1 MSAMARGNS
10 FLYSSDLF
18 IPHFLTSVLI
28 QVLEHLLS
36 LGSDIHHHCSVFFV
50 VSSIAVVP
58 NLFGIRDWYRGRQF
72 LHGLGQEGW
81 FQDDS
86 DVLHLLC
93 TLFLLLL
100 YQLHHRSSGI
110 RYWRL
115 GDPMAY
121 RTLFSNALGSGAGKA
136 YRNQPPYFLNKKRLG
151 K

>member
-72 LHGLGQEGW
+72 LHGLGQEDKS
-81 FQDDS
+81 FLVS
-86 DVLHLLC
+86 VSLRETLC
-93 TLFLLLL
+93 GFGTGPSCFAAFRGTAL
-100 YQLHHRSSGI
+100 
-110 RYWRL
+110 
-115 GDPMAY
+115 
-121 RTLFSNALGSGAGKA
+121 LGSMSFCITKIAGGEFV
-136 YRNQPPYFLNKKRLG
+136 N
-151 K
+151 